1 MSQTKWVRP
10 TQDQDYVQGIEALE
24 KVNTVGLSRP
34 ILEFLYNRGV
44 RTENDLEQI
53 INTTE
58 DRELSPYDMQDV
70 DKAVSALQ
78 RIINDKKK
86 VVIYGDY
93 DTDGVS
99 ATVIAMKA
107 LRNLGVDVDFYINN
121 RFVEGYGIS
130 PLGVDNLLK
139 KIPDAEVIITVD
151 NGIVAY
157 DGVAYA
163 QEKGLEVLVTDHHL
177 AKEEIPEALAVVNP
191 HRLDDDSLFKD
202 ICGATVIYK
211 VMLALY
217 WELGEDVDFIT
228 DMIDLVGMATV
239 GDVMPLRSENRFF
252 VNEALKL
259 IEKNTRKQFEVLK
272 DIKNIGVLNE
282 EVFGFQFV
290 PMINAVGRLHGTPTI
305 AVDFFMTEDELK
317 MYELAHELNDI
328 NEERKAITT
337 EQEELGEKLLS
348 EKGELGK
355 IIVVSH
361 PDFHAG
367 IVGLVAGRLKE
378 KYNRPTIVFTE
389 EGGVLKG
396 SSRSIEGL
404 HIKNTL
410 DEISHLIIQHGGHA
424 LAAGLAID
432 PSNLD
437 AFEKAFSELV
447 DEKLTEEDLVTK
459 VMVDAVL
466 CPSDVT
472 LQLINEIDR
481 LRPFGQGFGAPVF
494 GLRDFEVNQVMYMG
508 KERKH
513 LKLINEEA
521 DLELV
526 MFNHAKNY
534 EMLGK
539 PKRIKALGTPKIN
552 SFRGNITIQ
561 FSVAGNSLAY

>member
-1 MSQTKWVRP
+1 MSKAKWVRP
-10 TQDQDYVQGIEALE
+10 TQDQAYVQGIEALE

-34 ILEFLYNRGV
+34 VLEFLYNRGV
-44 RTENDLEQI
+44 KTEKDLDQI
-53 INTTE
+53 VNTTE
-58 DRELSPYDMQDV
+58 DRELSPYDMQDME
-70 DKAVSALQ
+70 KAVSELQ
-78 RIINDKKK
+78 RIIKEKKK

-93 DTDGVS
+93 DCDGVS

-107 LRNLGVDVDFYINN
+107 LRNLGVNVDFYINN

-130 PLGVDNLLK
+130 PLGVDNMLK

-163 QEKGLEVLVTDHHL
+163 QEKGLEVMVTDHHL

-202 ICGATVIYK
+202 VCGATVIYK

-217 WELGEDVDFIT
+217 WELGEDIEFIT

-252 VNEALKL
+252 VNEALNL
-259 IEKNTRKQFEVLK
+259 IEKNSRKQFEVLK
-272 DIKNIGVLNE
+272 DIKNVGVLNE

-290 PMINAVGRLHGTPTI
+290 PMINAVGRLHGTPTL
-305 AVDFFMTEDELK
+305 AVEFFMTEDELE
-317 MYELAHELNDI
+317 MYELAHELSDI
-328 NEERKAITT
+328 NDERKTITT
-337 EQEELGEKLLS
+337 EQEELGERLLS

-355 IIVVSH
+355 VIVVSH

-389 EGGVLKG
+389 ENGVLKG
-396 SSRSIEGL
+396 SSRSIDAL
-404 HIKNTL
+404 HIKNAL

-437 AFEKAFSELV
+437 AFEKAFSDLA
-447 DEKLTEEDLVTK
+447 DEKLTEDDLIAK

-472 LQLINEIDR
+472 LGLIDEIDR

-494 GLRDFEVNQVMYMG
+494 GLRDFEVDKVIYMG
-508 KERKH
+508 QDKAH
-513 LKLINEEA
+513 LKLINEET

-526 MFNHAKNY
+526 MFKHAKNY
-534 EMLGK
+534 ETLGE

-552 SFRGNITIQ
+552 SFRGNITVQ